1 MEEERL
7 GTACLIDGLPKVF
20 GKAQQELV
28 FRRKTRQAVSG
39 TLCAQ
44 RRWMRLLLLHPP
56 PLQTGGFSQAS
67 SSSGFDEELS
77 ELFSFKKTS
86 KIQAVLLT
94 CDWPEELEGF

>member
-1 MEEERL
+1 
-7 GTACLIDGLPKVF
+7 
-20 GKAQQELV
+20 
-28 FRRKTRQAVSG
+28 
-39 TLCAQ
+39 
-44 RRWMRLLLLHPP
+44 MRLLLLHPP